1 MPSAF
6 YAKKKAF
13 RYHFGDICIC
23 CASQS
28 IATPVLYVPKVFPT
42 TLSTKESTTY
52 THTLQAQQKAPIQ
65 HHNFLETTTTTTK
78 MSSTEAEKV
87 FFKKKV

>member
-1 MPSAF
+1 MPNAF
-6 YAKKKAF
+6 YAKKKVF
-13 RYHFGDICIC
+13 RYHFGEVCIC
-23 CASQS
+23 CANQS

-87 FFKKKV
+87 FLKKV